1 GKNLRQRVLPACLFY
16 LAQDTVLFPAFPRK
30 KSHLCL
36 RHYPDI
42 PYLATNANLTHLRPS
57 SVRKDAH
64 LAIDRDHRSLPL
76 RASFRLPS
84 WPFLLCRLLQLSSC
98 TCGPLRCTR
107 TQAAFPTEELFRPTW
122 NKHSQKTAPNQQ
134 YRRPQKPL
142 HVNRTAFPGTTYPSE
157 SREKDILGHS
167 LFLLLL
173 LLNKVGTLLCA
184 SSNPL
189 PLPYNVAFLTPLVE
203 LYSTTQP
210 HSRFFRHTFVIHGIP
225 ALFRSL
231 SLHRIHSLALLYLPC
246 SFHSC
251 VADIISDWLKPK
263 QSTVTVKG
271 PTTTAAK
278 NPTCLRPVRTGGNPF
293 RPSHFLTH
301 SRASPPIL
309 QSAIPPTYTSGHF
322 TASKQTRKQASA
334 VPSTVAI
341 PRNQHTIF
349 SWYWT
354 PPFSFYRQ
362 ELLSTTTTTTT
373 TIILTLTSISFLCN
387 VKRQAES
394 RAKALFSSPLERN
407 SSYRV
412 KSGD

>member
-42 PYLATNANLTHLRPS
+42 PYLATNTNLAHLRPS

-76 RASFRLPS
+76 RAGFRLPS

-173 LLNKVGTLLCA
+173 LLNK
-184 SSNPL
+184 
-189 PLPYNVAFLTPLVE
+189 
-203 LYSTTQP
+203 
-210 HSRFFRHTFVIHGIP
+210 
-225 ALFRSL
+225 
-231 SLHRIHSLALLYLPC
+231 
-246 SFHSC
+246 
-251 VADIISDWLKPK
+251 
-263 QSTVTVKG
+263 G

-278 NPTCLRPVRTGGNPF
+278 NPTCLRPVRTGGSPF

-362 ELLSTTTTTTT
+362 ELLSTATTTTTTTT